1 MMAQKVHLSGQ
12 EGIGDF
18 TSREMSP
25 QSGRT
30 VRYGR
35 KQACARREMAQLV
48 KPIAKIQPELLK
60 RVSATGHRSGGS
72 GSEVMAT
79 VHGTA

>member
-1 MMAQKVHLSGQ
+1 MMTQKIHLSGQ
-12 EGIGDF
+12 EGVGDF

-25 QSGRT
+25 QPGRT

-35 KQACARREMAQLV
+35 KQACTRREITQFV
-48 KPIAKIQPELLK
+48 KPIAEIQPELLK

-72 GSEVMAT
+72 GSEMMAA